1 MAFKDHWLSS
11 LAFPENSTLKLM
23 DETARRFTMIVPCV
37 LRITH
42 ICTFE
47 HYQRQQS
54 VVLMFEVKVTF
65 KLGWLRIHQ
74 YPIPVNMK

>member
-1 MAFKDHWLSS
+1 
-11 LAFPENSTLKLM
+11 
-23 DETARRFTMIVPCV
+23 V